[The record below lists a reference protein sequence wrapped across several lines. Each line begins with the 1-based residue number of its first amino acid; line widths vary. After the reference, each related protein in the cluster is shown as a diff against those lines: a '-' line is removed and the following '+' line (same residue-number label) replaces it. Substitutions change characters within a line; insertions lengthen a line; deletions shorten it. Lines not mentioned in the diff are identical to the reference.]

1 MLTAGLRVDVVS
13 DGVPRTCEH
22 STHPTSFPE
31 SNPVSSETN
40 PENDTDPTAH
50 WSFETKQIHAGQQPD
65 PTTNARALPI
75 YQTTSYVFDDT
86 AHAAAL
92 FGLEVPGNIYTRIGN
107 PTTDVV
113 EQRIAALEGGV
124 AALFLASGQAA
135 ETFAI
140 LNVSG
145 AGDHIVSSPRLY
157 GGTYNL
163 FHYSLPKLG
172 IDVSFVDDP
181 DDLDSWR
188 AAVRPNTKAFF
199 AETIS
204 NPQIDV
210 LDTPGVS
217 GVAHEHGVP
226 LIVDNTV
233 ATPYLIQPI
242 SQGADIVVHSA
253 TKYLGGHGAANAGVI
268 VDGGTFDW
276 TQDRFPGFTTRDP
289 SYHGVVYAELGPPA
303 FALKARVQLL
313 RDYGSAAS
321 PFNAFLVAQG
331 LETLSL
337 RVERHVANAQRV
349 AEFLAGHD
357 DVLSVN
363 YAGLPSSPWYE
374 RAKKLAP
381 KGTGAVLSFEL
392 AGGVEAGIAF
402 VNALKLHSHVA
413 NIGDVRSLVI
423 HPASTTHAQL
433 SAAEQLSTGVTPGLV
448 RLAVGIEGI
457 DDILADLELGFAAA
471 RKYGGAAA
479 GSSDPHAVAAF

>member
-1 MLTAGLRVDVVS
+1 
-13 DGVPRTCEH
+13 
-22 STHPTSFPE
+22 
-31 SNPVSSETN
+31 VSSDTT
-40 PENDTDPTAH
+40 PDTDPTAH
-50 WSFETKQIHAGQQPD
+50 WSFETKQIHAGQQPC
-65 PTTNARALPI
+65 PATGARALPI

-86 AHAAAL
+86 THAAAL

-124 AALFLASGQAA
+124 AALFLSSGQAA

-140 LNVSG
+140 LNVAG

-172 IDVSFVDDP
+172 VEVSFVEDP

-204 NPQIDV
+204 NPQIDI

-217 GVAHEHGVP
+217 AVAHEHGVP

-242 SQGADIVVHSA
+242 KQGADIVVHSA
-253 TKYLGGHGAANAGVI
+253 TKYLGGHGAAIAGVI

-276 TQDRFPGFTTRDP
+276 TQQDRFPGFTTPDP

-349 AEFLAGHD
+349 AEYLAGHD

-392 AGGVEAGIAF
+392 AGGVDAGKAF

-433 SAAEQLSTGVTPGLV
+433 SPAEQLSAGVSPGLV

-471 RKYGGAAA
+471 HAYAGG
-479 GSSDPHAVAAF
+479 SHAVAAS